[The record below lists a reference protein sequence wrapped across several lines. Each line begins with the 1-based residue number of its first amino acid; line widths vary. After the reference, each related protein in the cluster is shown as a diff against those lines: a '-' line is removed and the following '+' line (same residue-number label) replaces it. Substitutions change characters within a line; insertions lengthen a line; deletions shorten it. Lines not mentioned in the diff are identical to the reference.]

1 MRVTEILTVDY
12 VDCTPEQ
19 PMQLAW
25 LNSLGGVDTWVFQRH
40 QEYKLDVKDMDEFEP
55 VINYL
60 QISNG
65 RQRVLKKD
73 AYVMVKLGYEQL
85 TKQQVIGIKELLIS
99 PCVKWVAGT
108 NETVVVVKDGSF
120 DVFDTGESKFDLE
133 FEIIMPKL
141 YTNSF

>member
-1 MRVTEILTVDY
+1 MRVTEIKTVDY
-12 VDCTPEQ
+12 VDCTPDQ
-19 PMQLAW
+19 PFQLAW

-40 QEYKLDVKDMDEFEP
+40 QEYKLDVKDMDEFMP

-60 QISNG
+60 QTSNG

-99 PCVKWVAGT
+99 PLVKWIDGT
-108 NETVVVVKDGSF
+108 NETVVVVKEGSF
-120 DVFDTGESKFDLE
+120 ELFDTGESKHDLE
-133 FEIIMPKL
+133 FEIVMPKL
-141 YTNSF
+141 YTSSF

>member
-1 MRVTEILTVDY
+1 
-12 VDCTPEQ
+12 
-19 PMQLAW
+19 
-25 LNSLGGVDTWVFQRH
+25 
-40 QEYKLDVKDMDEFEP
+40 MDEFEP

-99 PCVKWVAGT
+99 PLVKWIDGT
-108 NETVVVVKDGSF
+108 NETVVVVKEGSF
-120 DVFDTGESKFDLE
+120 ELFDTGESKHDLE
-133 FEIIMPKL
+133 FEIVMPKL

>member
-99 PCVKWVAGT
+99 PLVKWIDGT
-108 NETVVVVKDGSF
+108 NETVVVVKEGSF
-120 DVFDTGESKFDLE
+120 ELFDTGESKHDLE
-133 FEIIMPKL
+133 FEIVMPKL

>member
-99 PCVKWVAGT
+99 PLVKWIDGT
-108 NETVVVVKDGSF
+108 NETVVVVKEGSF
-120 DVFDTGESKFDLE
+120 ELFDTGESKHDLE
-133 FEIIMPKL
+133 FEIVMPKL
-141 YTNSF
+141 YTSSF